1 MFIISANQM
10 LESEQSA
17 FERGVDPESLMAEAG
32 LGLARA
38 VHCFFPKPGCARVFC
53 GKGNNAGDALVAAKH
68 LLENGWDVDVH
79 CTYPPE
85 ELAPLPKKH
94 LAELRKQAAP
104 ATLRLAKGPF
114 VILDGLLGLGTAG
127 EPREPI
133 ASAIREINHL
143 RETAGAFVFAVDCP
157 SGLNLE
163 KGMPNAICV
172 HADCT
177 VTFGACKEE
186 LLGDSV
192 TSYVGRIVIV
202 ELSSLQFPSS
212 KDRYAL
218 TPQLL
223 RSWLPAR
230 SFDSY
235 KGTYGHVGII
245 AGSIGYLGAARLCAL
260 GALHGGAGLVTLL
273 TKREIYPFLAP
284 LLPPEVMLQPV
295 EDYRA
300 VLDMEFDA
308 IALGPGLVGERAI
321 EVLEIIRMAECP
333 TVVDAG
339 AFEHLAG
346 NIKILRLVNGPRILT
361 PHPGEMERIYR
372 AEGRTRAQLAL
383 DFISEF
389 PCALLLKGARTLI
402 AAPERPLLYNTTG
415 TPGMATG
422 GMGDV
427 LTGLIASLSAQG
439 IKPQRAA
446 ALGAWL
452 SGRAAEIALSNGHSV
467 ESLCASGVANSLG
480 AAFTELRS
488 VFPSVPVHLI
498 QI

>member
-1 MFIISANQM
+1 
-10 LESEQSA
+10 
-17 FERGVDPESLMAEAG
+17 MAEAG

-38 VHCFFPKPGCARVFC
+38 VYSFFPKPGCVRVFC

-68 LLENGWDVDVH
+68 LLANGWHVDVH
-79 CTYPPE
+79 CAFPPE
-85 ELAPLPKKH
+85 ELAPLPKKY
-94 LAELRKQAAP
+94 LTALGEEEEP
-104 ATLRLAKGPF
+104 ATQRLANGPL
-114 VILDGLLGLGTAG
+114 VILDGLLGLGTTG

-133 ASAIREINHL
+133 ASAIQEINHL

-163 KGMPNAICV
+163 IGSPNATCV
-172 HADCT
+172 RADCT

-192 TSYVGRIVIV
+192 TSHVGRIVIV
-202 ELSSLQFPSS
+202 ELSSLQFPYSE
-212 KDRYAL
+212 DRYAL

-273 TKREIYPFLAP
+273 AKRELYPFLAP

-300 VLDMEFDA
+300 VLDMELDA
-308 IALGPGLVGERAI
+308 LALGPGLVGERAI
-321 EVLEIIRMAECP
+321 EVVEIIRMAECP

-346 NIKILRLVNGPRILT
+346 SIKILRLVNGPRILT

-372 AEGRTRAQLAL
+372 AEGRTRAELAL
-383 DFISEF
+383 DFVMEF

-402 AAPERPLLYNTTG
+402 AAPDRPLLYNTTG

-422 GMGDV
+422 GTGDM

-446 ALGAWL
+446 ALGAWI
-452 SGRAAEIALSNGHSV
+452 SGRAAEIAISSGHSV
-467 ESLCASGVANSLG
+467 ESLCASAAAASLG

-488 VFPSVPVHLI
+488 VFPSVAISPL
-498 QI
+498 QN